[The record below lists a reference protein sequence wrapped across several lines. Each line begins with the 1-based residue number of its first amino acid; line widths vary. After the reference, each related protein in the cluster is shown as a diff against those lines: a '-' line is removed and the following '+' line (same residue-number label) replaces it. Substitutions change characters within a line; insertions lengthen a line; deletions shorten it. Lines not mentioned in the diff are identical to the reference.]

1 MGGAQATAPDLKH
14 IGPIDPDAF
23 TLNQF
28 LNRWPYAILVD
39 GGEAQVKI
47 LAHCGTQ
54 CAGRAQVLDS
64 RTGDQER
71 DAGSP
76 TGTYSPLLMLRLN
89 ARGGSFLF

>member
-28 LNRWPYAILVD
+28 LNRWPLRAAADALVD
-39 GGEAQVKI
+39 GGEVQVKI

-54 CAGRAQVLDS
+54 CVGRATS
-64 RTGDQER
+64 
-71 DAGSP
+71 
-76 TGTYSPLLMLRLN
+76 
-89 ARGGSFLF
+89 AR

>member
-28 LNRWPYAILVD
+28 LNRWPYARLRIVLVD
-39 GGEAQVKI
+39 GGEVQVKI

-54 CAGRAQVLDS
+54 CAGRATS
-64 RTGDQER
+64 
-71 DAGSP
+71 
-76 TGTYSPLLMLRLN
+76 
-89 ARGGSFLF
+89 AR

>member
-28 LNRWPYAILVD
+28 PDRAVRATADLLVD
-39 GGEAQVKI
+39 GGEVQVKI

-54 CAGRAQVLDS
+54 CVGRATS
-64 RTGDQER
+64 
-71 DAGSP
+71 
-76 TGTYSPLLMLRLN
+76 
-89 ARGGSFLF
+89 AR